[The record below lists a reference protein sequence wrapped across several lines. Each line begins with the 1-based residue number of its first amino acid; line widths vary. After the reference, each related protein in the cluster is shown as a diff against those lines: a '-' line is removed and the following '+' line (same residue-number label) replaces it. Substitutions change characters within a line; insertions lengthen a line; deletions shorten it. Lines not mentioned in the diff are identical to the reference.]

1 MRGVVDPEYPGG
13 APVHYF
19 APRQFHPNPRSP
31 GPHCTRN
38 PAARCELQDV
48 LRWSCIALVYSGRA
62 PFFVR
67 SSSRHRRDARG
78 ELLQCSRRRT
88 RAYGERP
95 AERRTPHRTARGTVH
110 TGSVAPLQEH
120 RLTGA
125 RQHLAVR
132 PAAPADFVRS
142 RAGSDGR
149 GRLRV
154 RQRVLPRSAG
164 CVPSSTSSLILF
176 SSSGA

>member
-1 MRGVVDPEYPGG
+1 VDPEHPGG

-19 APRQFHPNPRSP
+19 APKQFHPNPRSP
-31 GPHCTRN
+31 ASHTALWN
-38 PAARCELQDV
+38 PAARCELEDL
-48 LRWSCIALVYSGRA
+48 LRWSSIALVYWEGA

-67 SSSRHRRDARG
+67 SHSRHRRDARG

-110 TGSVAPLQEH
+110 TGSVAPPHEL

-132 PAAPADFVRS
+132 PAAPADFVRT

-149 GRLRV
+149 RRLRV
-154 RQRVLPRSAG
+154 RPRVLPRSTG
-164 CVPSSTSSLILF
+164 CVPSSTSSLTPS
-176 SSSGA
+176 SSSGV